1 MRKILTIILVLAL
14 MSVLFVGCS
23 DGASGDAE
31 GTADQQSADDQTDVM
46 EPSQD
51 DDQSDTT
58 DSQDQTDEQ
67 PSTGA
72 LIEPEQL
79 ISSEEAAQLLGE
91 AVTDGDKTEQE
102 VVGLKICNYEAQDEN
117 SFRFLQISITQQAFM
132 PNDVNTPASLYESTV
147 GAFESEAV
155 EAIGDEAAFAT
166 PGLHIM
172 SDGYYISIAAG
183 NSDDEAVRAILLEA
197 GALAVQ
203 NLKNL
208 L

>member
-1 MRKILTIILVLAL
+1 MKKILSIILVLAL
-14 MSVLFVGCS
+14 ISLIFVGCS
-23 DGASGDAE
+23 DGASGDSEDA
-31 GTADQQSADDQTDVM
+31 ADQESTDNQTEVSQ
-46 EPSQD
+46 PSQD
-51 DDQSDTT
+51 DEQTDDTE
-58 DSQDQTDEQ
+58 SQDQMDEQ
-67 PSTGA
+67 PSDSA

-79 ISSEEAAQLLGE
+79 ISKEEAAELLKE
-91 AVTDGDKTEQE
+91 AVTDGEKTEQE
-102 VVGLKICNYEAQDEN
+102 VVGLKLVNYDAQD

-132 PNDVNTPASLYESTV
+132 PNDANTPESLYEATV

-155 EAIGDEAAFAT
+155 DAVGDQAAFAT

-183 NSDDEAVRAILLEA
+183 NLDDEDVRAVLKEA
-197 GALAVQ
+197 GALAVK